1 MTIRVGIGYDLH
13 RLEGG
18 GDHLMLGGV
27 RVPFHGGAVAH
38 SDGDVV
44 IHALIDAMLGAAGLG
59 NIGQRFP
66 DSDPNLRGVDSM
78 ALLERTIRLLH
89 SSGFTVVNA
98 DMVVVLERPR
108 LAPHL
113 DAMRQRI
120 AECLKIER
128 HRVSVKPK
136 INEGVGPEGRGEAV
150 SAQAV
155 VLVQQQ

>member
-1 MTIRVGIGYDLH
+1 MIRVGIGYDLH
-13 RLEGG
+13 RLEEGAP
-18 GDHLMLGGV
+18 HLVLGGV
-27 RVPFHGGAVAH
+27 RVPVTKGAVAH
-38 SDGDVV
+38 PDGDVV
-44 IHALIDAMLGAAGLG
+44 VHALIDAMLGAAGLG

-66 DSDPNLRGVDSM
+66 DTDPNLRGIDSM
-78 ALLERTIRLLH
+78 ALLERTVRLLH

-98 DMVVVLERPR
+98 DMVIVLEQPK

-113 DAMRQRI
+113 DTMRQRI

-136 INEGVGPEGRGEAV
+136 TNEGVGPEGRGEAV